1 MARRKSKRADAEAK
15 KPKKKPAKKAE
26 SEEVD
31 VELEDPD
38 ISKLL
43 ASSADMVVSTCMQ
56 MRSWENVLVITDPPT
71 AEIGQALYEAS
82 SRISDR
88 VLMVMM
94 PSTSQHGDEPPAP
107 DRKSVV

>member
-1 MARRKSKRADAEAK
+1 MARRKSKPE
-15 KPKKKPAKKAE
+15 KKAK

-31 VELEDPD
+31 VELEEPD

-56 MRSWENVLVITDPPT
+56 MRSWENVLVITDPET

-82 SRISDR
+82 SRI
-88 VLMVMM
+88 
-94 PSTSQHGDEPPAP
+94 
-107 DRKSVV
+107 